1 LAISQKLDYPIKRV
15 YLLLIKGVVYI
26 KIIRSVWK
34 FKIFRRHIFV
44 EDFMN
49 KMTNKRLWL
58 GMLVMVLAFG
68 MTVIGCD
75 DGSTDD
81 NGGGG
86 TDAALNGTWYSTTPG
101 YDFYF
106 KLNNGHGE
114 SFINGNPHQKWT
126 YTTSSGKMTE
136 NITQQYNVSESKWET
151 YNYSKTS
158 DYSISGN
165 TLTITA
171 THGSVTYIRK

>member
-1 LAISQKLDYPIKRV
+1 MKNK
-15 YLLLIKGVVYI
+15 
-26 KIIRSVWK
+26 KI
-34 FKIFRRHIFV
+34 
-44 EDFMN
+44 
-49 KMTNKRLWL
+49 WL
-58 GMLVMVLAFG
+58 GMLVMALVIG
-68 MTVIGCD
+68 MTAIGCD
-75 DGSTDD
+75 DDLKD
-81 NGGGG
+81 GGGG
-86 TDAALNGTWYSTTPG
+86 TDPALNGTWYSTTPG

-151 YNYSKTS
+151 YNYSITA

-165 TLTITA
+165 TLTITRED
-171 THGSVTYIRK
+171 GSASSVYTRK